1 MKSYIFFIICFS
13 FVFFA
18 QTQDLIDKKDL
29 PNDVRWV
36 MHSQEYIALCEQ
48 IYDNAFQSLQHKIN
62 NASNPVIVMDLDE
75 TVLDNSKYQKE
86 LFVTSSTYNE
96 ASWNRWVKTEVS
108 DLVPGAK
115 KFILNY
121 KKEKNARIIYISNR
135 SQVTLDATISNMKKL
150 GIFFD
155 DDLFLLR
162 ANSGDSKVI
171 RRQEVVD
178 GTNRMVKYGPQEII
192 AYFGDAIGDFPINDQ
207 YRFSDNKFIFPNPMY
222 GKW

>member
-1 MKSYIFFIICFS
+1 MKSYILFVLCFS

-18 QTQDLIDKKDL
+18 QTQELIDKKDL

-36 MHSQEYIALCEQ
+36 MHSKEYIALCEQ
-48 IYDNAFQSLQHKIN
+48 IYDNAIQSLRHQIIN
-62 NASNPVIVMDLDE
+62 ERNPVIVMDLDE
-75 TVLDNSKYQKE
+75 TVLDNSQYQIE
-86 LFVTSSTYNE
+86 LFFTKSTYNE
-96 ASWNRWVKTEVS
+96 SSWNRWVKTEVS

-121 KKEKNARIIYISNR
+121 KKEKTARIIYISNR
-135 SQVTLDATISNMKKL
+135 SQETLDATISNMKKL
-150 GIFFD
+150 GIFFE
-155 DDLFLLR
+155 DDLFLLKDNIR
-162 ANSGDSKVI
+162 DTKII
-171 RRQEVVD
+171 RRLEVLN
-178 GTNRMVKYGPQEII
+178 GTNRMVKYGPQKII

>member
-36 MHSQEYIALCEQ
+36 MHSQEYISLCEQ

-96 ASWNRWVKTEVS
+96 VSWNRWVKTEVS

-115 KFILNY
+115 KFILKY

-135 SQVTLDATISNMKKL
+135 SKILDATISNMKKL

-162 ANSGDSKVI
+162 ANAGDSKVI

-178 GTNRMVKYGPQEII
+178 GTNRMDKYGPQEII

>member
-1 MKSYIFFIICFS
+1 MKSYILFVLCFS

-18 QTQDLIDKKDL
+18 QTQELIDKKDL

-36 MHSQEYIALCEQ
+36 MHSKEYIALCEQ
-48 IYDNAFQSLQHKIN
+48 IYDNAIQSLRHQIIN
-62 NASNPVIVMDLDE
+62 ESNPVIVMDLDE
-75 TVLDNSKYQKE
+75 TVLDNSQYQIE
-86 LFVTSSTYNE
+86 LFFTKSTYNE
-96 ASWNRWVKTEVS
+96 SSWNRWVKTEVS

-121 KKEKNARIIYISNR
+121 KKEKTARIIYISNR
-135 SQVTLDATISNMKKL
+135 SQETLDATISNMKKL
-150 GIFFD
+150 GIFFE
-155 DDLFLLR
+155 DDLFLLKDNIR
-162 ANSGDSKVI
+162 DTKII
-171 RRQEVVD
+171 RRLEVLN
-178 GTNRMVKYGPQEII
+178 GTNRMVKYGPQKII

>member
-1 MKSYIFFIICFS
+1 MKSYILFVLCFS

-18 QTQDLIDKKDL
+18 QTQELIDKKDL

-36 MHSQEYIALCEQ
+36 MHSKEYIALCEQ
-48 IYDNAFQSLQHKIN
+48 IYDNAIQSLRHQIIN
-62 NASNPVIVMDLDE
+62 ESNPVIVMDLDE
-75 TVLDNSKYQKE
+75 TVLDNSQYQIE
-86 LFVTSSTYNE
+86 LFFKRSNYNE
-96 ASWNRWVKTEVS
+96 SSWNSWVKTEVS

-135 SQVTLDATISNMKKL
+135 SQETLDATISNMKKL
-150 GIFFD
+150 GIFFE
-155 DDLFLLR
+155 DDLFLLKDNIR
-162 ANSGDSKVI
+162 DTKII
-171 RRQEVVD
+171 RRLEVLN
-178 GTNRMVKYGPQEII
+178 GTNRMVKYGPQKII

>member
-96 ASWNRWVKTEVS
+96 VSWNRWVKTEVS

-115 KFILNY
+115 KFILKY

-162 ANSGDSKVI
+162 ANAGDSKVI

-178 GTNRMVKYGPQEII
+178 GTNRMDKYGPQEII

-207 YRFSDNKFIFPNPMY
+207 YHFSDNKFIFPNPMY

>member
-1 MKSYIFFIICFS
+1 MKSYILFVLCFS

-18 QTQDLIDKKDL
+18 QTQELIDKKDL

-36 MHSQEYIALCEQ
+36 MHSKEYIALCEQ
-48 IYDNAFQSLQHKIN
+48 IYDNAIQSLQHQIIN
-62 NASNPVIVMDLDE
+62 ESNPVIVMDLDE
-75 TVLDNSKYQKE
+75 TVLDNSQYQIE
-86 LFVTSSTYNE
+86 LFFTKSTYNE
-96 ASWNRWVKTEVS
+96 SSWNRWVKTEVS

-121 KKEKNARIIYISNR
+121 KKEKNSRIIYISNR
-135 SQVTLDATISNMKKL
+135 SQETLDATISNMKKL
-150 GIFFD
+150 GIFFE
-155 DDLFLLR
+155 DDLFLLKDNIR
-162 ANSGDSKVI
+162 DTKII
-171 RRQEVVD
+171 RRLEVLN
-178 GTNRMVKYGPQEII
+178 GTNRMVKYGPQKII